1 MKRKLVSGL
10 LLVLLVATSAH
21 ALDLTPVVS
30 EYVAEGITFRQ
41 LTFRDGKRQA
51 AYEPPR
57 QWTCRGSVS
66 GLQLTPA
73 KTDRADAVIEAVELK
88 APQKLDDKATGALR
102 EQVLKSLP
110 PASQGVTLVS
120 EEQNPVSLENGASY
134 AVTVAYKALGETFL
148 RSVVFVNLPEM
159 QLSFRL
165 TARKADF
172 ETIQKQFRSSIF
184 SWHWVDRS
192 AAARLAQD
200 KPQAETARQ

>member
-10 LLVLLVATSAH
+10 LFVLFVATSAH
-21 ALDLTPVVS
+21 ALDLTPIVS

-51 AYEPPR
+51 VYEPPR
-57 QWTCRGSVS
+57 QWTCRGSFS

-134 AVTVAYKALGETFL
+134 AVTVAYQALGETFL

-172 ETIQKQFRSSIF
+172 DAVQRQFRSSIC
-184 SWHWVDRS
+184 SWHWVEPTS
-192 AAARLAQD
+192 AKSLAQKD
-200 KPQAETARQ
+200 

>member
-1 MKRKLVSGL
+1 MKQKLVSGL
-10 LLVLLVATSAH
+10 LLVLFAATSAN

-41 LTFRDGKRQA
+41 LTFKDGKRQVI
-51 AYEPPR
+51 YEPPR
-57 QWTCRGSVS
+57 QWVCRGSVGS
-66 GLQLTPA
+66 LQLTPA

-88 APQKLDDKATGALR
+88 APQKLDDRTTSALR
-102 EQVLKSLP
+102 EQFLKSLP
-110 PASQGVTLVS
+110 PGSQGVTVVS

-134 AVTVAYKALGETFL
+134 AVTVAYQALGETFL

-192 AAARLAQD
+192 AARLAQD
-200 KPQAETARQ
+200 KPEAETARQ